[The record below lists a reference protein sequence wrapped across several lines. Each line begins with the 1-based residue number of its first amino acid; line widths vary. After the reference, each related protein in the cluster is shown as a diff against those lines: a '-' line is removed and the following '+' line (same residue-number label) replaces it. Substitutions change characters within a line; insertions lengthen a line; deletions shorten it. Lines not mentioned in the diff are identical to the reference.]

1 MTDTPEAPPPAT
13 PHDDVTPVSIIDEMR
28 SSYLDYAM
36 SVIVSRALPDVR
48 DGLKPVHRRI
58 LFSMK
63 ENGFDANKPY
73 RKSARIV
80 GDVMGKYHPHGD
92 QAIYDAMV
100 RMAQGFSMR
109 LPLIDGQG
117 NFGSMDGDRA
127 AAMRYTE
134 ARLAWSAHVMIED
147 IDKDTVDFQPNY
159 DETVIEPKVL
169 PAGFPNLLVNGA
181 GGIAVG
187 MATNIPPHN
196 LGEVIDACFA
206 YIENPDITIDEIIQ
220 NHIPGPDFPTGG
232 LIMGKNGILSAYRT
246 GRGSVVM
253 RGRTSIEEIRKDRFA
268 IIVHEVPYQVNKAR
282 MVEIIAENVRDKRIE
297 GISDLRD
304 ESDRTGVRVVVE
316 IKRDHEPEVVLNQ
329 LFRFTPLQTSFGVN
343 MLALHEGRP
352 LQMDLK
358 QIIVAFVNFREEV
371 IRRRT
376 IFELGKARERAHVLA
391 GLAVAVANIDDVIAL
406 IRHAPDPQEARS
418 QLMARDWPAEDVA
431 PMIALLDEPG
441 RGVVDGKYR
450 LSEEQA
456 RAILELRLHRLT
468 GLERDKIGNDLREI
482 SERIAEYLEILRS
495 REKLLAILV
504 DEMQVIRDKFANDRR
519 TTLEED
525 AYEHDIEDL
534 IQREDMV
541 VTVTNNGYIKR
552 VPISTYRAQRRGGKG
567 RSGMATRDEDF
578 VSQVYVANTHQP
590 VLFFSSTGMVYK
602 MKVYKLPL
610 GTPQA
615 RGKALINLLPLDP
628 GETITTTMA
637 LPEDETSW
645 EDLFVMFSTA
655 GGNVRRNRLSDFT
668 NVMANGKIAMKL
680 NEGDALVRVR
690 TCTED
695 DDVALSTKGGKCIRF
710 PVVDVRVFSGRTS
723 VGVRGIR
730 LKKDDEVIAMSILTH
745 NEIDTE
751 TRDAYLQ
758 AEHAQ
763 RRLGSSDY
771 EDRDEDKAR
780 DTELAKRMEE
790 PQFIELAENE
800 QFILTVTADG
810 YGKRSSSYEYR
821 ISGRGGQGIT
831 AINLDRGKDAGEATV
846 VASFAVVDGDQVIM
860 VTNGG
865 QIIRTPVDQISI
877 VGRGARG
884 VRLFNV
890 ADDEDVVS
898 VSRVREAV
906 DGEDD
911 EDDGEATSEEGDAVP
926 AGVVA
931 GELPETAGPVDPDG
945 DDEADPEGEAPEE
958 DTGA

>member
-1 MTDTPEAPPPAT
+1 LTDTPEAPPPAT
-13 PHDDVTPVSIIDEMR
+13 PHDHVTPVSIIDEMR

-58 LFSMK
+58 LYSMK
-63 ENGFDANKPY
+63 ENGYEAGKPY

-100 RMAQGFSMR
+100 RMAQNFSMR

-134 ARLAWSAHVMIED
+134 ARLHRSAHELIED
-147 IDKDTVDFQPNY
+147 IDKETVDFQPNY
-159 DETVIEPKVL
+159 DETVVEPKVL

-206 YIENPDITIDEIIQ
+206 YIENPDITIDEIIA
-220 NHIPGPDFPTGG
+220 NHVPGPDFPTGG
-232 LIMGKNGILSAYRT
+232 LVMGKKGILSAYHT

-304 ESDRTGVRVVVE
+304 ESDRKGVRVVVE
-316 IKRDHEPEVVLNQ
+316 VKRDAEPEVVLNQ

-352 LQMDLK
+352 QQMNLK

-376 IFELGKARERAHVLA
+376 IYELGKARERAHVLA

-406 IRHAPDPQEARS
+406 IRHAPDPQQARE

-468 GLERDKIGNDLREI
+468 GLERDKIGADLSEI

-495 REKLLAILV
+495 REKLLGILV
-504 DEMQVIRDKFANDRR
+504 DEMQLIRDKFANDRR

-541 VTVTNNGYIKR
+541 VTVTNAGYIKR

-567 RSGMATRDEDF
+567 RAGMATRDEDF

-602 MKVYKLPL
+602 MKVYKLPV

-628 GETITTTMA
+628 GETISTTMA
-637 LPEDETSW
+637 LPEDETTW
-645 EDLFVMFSTA
+645 EELFVMFSTTA
-655 GGNVRRNRLSDFT
+655 GNVRRNRLSDFT

-680 NEGDALVRVR
+680 NEGDSLVRVR

-695 DDVALSTKGGKCIRF
+695 DDVALSTRNGKCIRF
-710 PVVDVRVFSGRTS
+710 PVLDVRVFSGRTS

-730 LKKDDEVIAMSILTH
+730 LKKGDEVIAMSIISH
-745 NEIDTE
+745 HEIDTE

-771 EDRDEDKAR
+771 EGRDDDKAR
-780 DTELAKRMEE
+780 DTELAARMAE
-790 PQFIELAENE
+790 PQFAELAERE
-800 QFILTVTADG
+800 EFILTVTADG
-810 YGKRSSSYEYR
+810 YGKRSSAYEYR

-831 AINLDRGKDAGEATV
+831 AISLDRGDDAPEAQV
-846 VASFAVVDGDQVIM
+846 VASFAVVDSDQVIL

-865 QIIRTPVDQISI
+865 QIIRTPIDTVSI

-890 ADDEDVVS
+890 AEDEDVVS

-906 DGEDD
+906 DGED
-911 EDDGEATSEEGDAVP
+911 EDGGEGETGEEGSAVP
-926 AGVVA
+926 ADVMA
-931 GELPETAGPVDPDG
+931 GELPAEDTADDVDDDGTGEDPDQ
-945 DDEADPEGEAPEE
+945 EQ
-958 DTGA
+958 GA